1 MLKRGSPRFL
11 RFRGTSPRRCCLM
24 TRPTY
29 AAARLAADRIHRN
42 LASRSPA
49 GQPSSKEIARLPD
62 SAILAALIDA
72 AFWTSLRREEGYIPR
87 ISLAFV
93 APEQVNDA
101 VAFATGLSL
110 EPKDLTK
117 LAAAVERAGLHLGVW
132 LEHDN
137 LRVWGIT
144 RNLPPFCLV
153 LEVVL
158 PGLLVVKQSPA
169 EESGKFMNIAVLQG
183 DEIKIIDAQAAAKP
197 TYPTLLASLFRLEA
211 PVAGTEVN
219 VLLELAVSIRAHGRG
234 GTLLV
239 VPAGSNAWTESIL
252 QPITYSVAPAFSR
265 LADLMRKNAGN
276 KPSRRW
282 EDALGRAVDGIA
294 GLTAVD
300 GATLMTADY
309 ELLAFG
315 AKIVRRRGSPQVA
328 QVIVTEPIEGG
339 SPIIEEP
346 AQFGGTRHLSAAQ
359 FVHDQRDAIAL
370 VASQDGRFTVFAW
383 SPSEEMVHAH
393 RIDALLL

>member
-1 MLKRGSPRFL
+1 VIQ
-11 RFRGTSPRRCCLM
+11 
-24 TRPTY
+24 PTY
-29 AAARLAADRIHRN
+29 AGAQLAAARVHLYLEAY
-42 LASRSPA
+42 SVPA
-49 GQPSSKEIARLPD
+49 QLSTERTATIPD
-62 SAILAALIDA
+62 SATLAALIDA

-87 ISLAFV
+87 VSLAFV
-93 APEQVNDA
+93 APNQVNDA
-101 VAFATGLSL
+101 VAFATSLSL

-132 LEHDN
+132 PQQDE

-144 RNLPPFCLV
+144 HNLPARCLV
-153 LEVVL
+153 LEVLL

-169 EESGKFMNIAVLQG
+169 EEFGKFINIAVLQG
-183 DEIKIIDAQAAAKP
+183 DEIKIVNREAAISPA
-197 TYPTLLASLFRLEA
+197 YPTLLPSLPRVESQFA
-211 PVAGTEVN
+211 AGSEVN
-219 VLLELAVSIRAHGRG
+219 VLLQLAVSMRSHGRG

-239 VPAGSNAWTESIL
+239 VPAGSDAWTESIRR
-252 QPITYSVAPAFSR
+252 PINYSVVPPFSG
-265 LADLMRKNAGN
+265 LADLMRKNSGH
-276 KPSRRW
+276 KPNRRW

-300 GATLMTADY
+300 GATLITADY
-309 ELLAFG
+309 HLLAFG
-315 AKIVRRRGSPQVA
+315 ATIVRRNDSPQVA

-339 SPIIEEP
+339 SRVLAEP

-383 SPSEEMVHAH
+383 SPTEETVHAN